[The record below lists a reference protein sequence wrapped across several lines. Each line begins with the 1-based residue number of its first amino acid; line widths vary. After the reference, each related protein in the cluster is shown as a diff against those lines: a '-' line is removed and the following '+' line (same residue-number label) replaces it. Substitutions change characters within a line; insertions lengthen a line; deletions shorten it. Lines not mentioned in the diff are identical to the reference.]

1 MEQNIDLS
9 ILVKDTPVTK
19 ITVSGIDIYI
29 KIFFSFSCCKMMFK
43 YHEEGDDYRLAFIKT
58 IYHMY
63 QNTTNNKSIDLTIE
77 DFIKISDDNLLI
89 ILENILV
96 IGY

>member
-29 KIFFSFSCCKMMFK
+29 KIFFSFSCCKVQFTR
-43 YHEEGDDYRLAFIKT
+43 DYT
-58 IYHMY
+58 
-63 QNTTNNKSIDLTIE
+63 
-77 DFIKISDDNLLI
+77 
-89 ILENILV
+89 
-96 IGY
+96 G